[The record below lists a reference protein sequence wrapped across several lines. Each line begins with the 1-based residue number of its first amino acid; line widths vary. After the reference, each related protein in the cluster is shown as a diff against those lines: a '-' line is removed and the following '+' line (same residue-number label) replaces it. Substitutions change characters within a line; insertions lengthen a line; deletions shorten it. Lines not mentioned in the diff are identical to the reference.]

1 MKQTFILF
9 CSNTVSQKCQ
19 PSELE
24 MKPEDE
30 EIVLIHIDGD
40 LSKLITAEWQ
50 LLPFKKVK
58 CIEYFKKI
66 LFYNIGEPKS

>member
-19 PSELE
+19 SSELE

-50 LLPFKKVK
+50 LL
-58 CIEYFKKI
+58 
-66 LFYNIGEPKS
+66 LF